1 MTSEELNELVAK
13 TVASAKQVNLLT
25 GDHASAPFYEAGASR
40 KAELSGEHEQTV
52 ARLKP
57 IFYGNE
63 EEARDFLL
71 RVQDMKAVQITTL
84 VNTLVAERKISDVS
98 RHRELFTVLSESG
111 IYDRSESNWNQQ
123 VK

>member
-1 MTSEELNELVAK
+1 MTSEELNELIAK
-13 TVASAKQVNLLT
+13 AVASAKQVNVLT
-25 GDHASAPFYEAGASR
+25 GDHASAPFYEAGADKR
-40 KAELSGEHEQTV
+40 EELTEEQIDTV

-84 VNTLVAERKISDVS
+84 VNTLVSERKISDMS
-98 RHRELFTVLSESG
+98 RHRELYTVLSDCG
-111 IYDRSESNWNQQ
+111 IYDKSESNWNQQ

>member
-1 MTSEELNELVAK
+1 MTSEELNELIAR
-13 TVASAKQVNLLT
+13 TIASAKQVNLLT
-25 GDHASAPFYEAGASR
+25 GDHASAPYYEAGSSP
-40 KAELSGEHEQTV
+40 KAELSQEQSQTV
-52 ARLKP
+52 SRLKP

-63 EEARDFLL
+63 DEARNFLL
-71 RVQDMKAVQITTL
+71 RVQDMKAMQITTL

-98 RHRELFTVLSESG
+98 CHRELFTVLSESG